1 MHCCRFYAYCML
13 LTLAAPLWAD
23 PPIPAAG
30 SAQPVLDGLV
40 GKHRVI
46 GFTERGGKRFLGRV
60 LSGDHGL
67 YVVQTFHYVSAP
79 ATTTETTTQTGYVPS
94 GRFGRLRPVSRRVKT
109 QETTRKTIAD
119 AVAIRALVS
128 GVAGPTFRPA
138 EQSAGREMVASAD
151 VTYLQELLPPATTS
165 PAPAAPPAP
174 VSTAAASTPAS
185 VPSVTPA
192 AAHSTDARWTLKTL
206 WAAPK

>member
-23 PPIPAAG
+23 PSVPAAS

-79 ATTTETTTQTGYVPS
+79 ATATETTTQTGYVPS

-109 QETTRKTIAD
+109 QETTQKTIAD
-119 AVAIRALVS
+119 TVAIRALVS
-128 GVAGPTFRPA
+128 GVAGPTFRPPD
-138 EQSAGREMVASAD
+138 QPAGREMVAPAD
-151 VTYLQELLPPATTS
+151 VTFLQELMPPPVPAASLAPSSAPTTS
-165 PAPAAPPAP
+165 STSLAPAA
-174 VSTAAASTPAS
+174 TTR
-185 VPSVTPA
+185 PA
-192 AAHSTDARWTLKTL
+192 AAGWTLKTL

>member
-23 PPIPAAG
+23 PPVPAA
-30 SAQPVLDGLV
+30 QPALDGLV

-79 ATTTETTTQTGYVPS
+79 ATATQTTTQTGYVPS
-94 GRFGRLRPVSRRVKT
+94 GRFGRLRPVSRRVKNQVTT
-109 QETTRKTIAD
+109 QKTIAD

-138 EQSAGREMVASAD
+138 EQPAGREMVSPAD
-151 VTYLQELLPPATTS
+151 VTYLQELLPPPAAAS
-165 PAPAAPPAP
+165 APAPPSAPA
-174 VSTAAASTPAS
+174 STAAAPAS
-185 VPSVTPA
+185 VPSSTPA
-192 AAHSTDARWTLKTL
+192 AVPPAAARWTLKTL

>member
-1 MHCCRFYAYCML
+1 MCRRLCACSL
-13 LTLAAPLWAD
+13 LLSLATPLWAD
-23 PPIPAAG
+23 PPVPAA
-30 SAQPVLDGLV
+30 SSVQPVLDGLV

-79 ATTTETTTQTGYVPS
+79 ATTTETTTQTGYVHS

-109 QETTRKTIAD
+109 QETSRKTIAD
-119 AVAIRALVS
+119 VVAVRALVS
-128 GVAGPTFRPA
+128 GVAGPSFRPA
-138 EQSAGREMVASAD
+138 EQPAGREIIAPAD
-151 VTYLQELLPPATTS
+151 VTCLQELSPPAAAS
-165 PAPAAPPAP
+165 APAA
-174 VSTAAASTPAS
+174 SSSTPSGA
-185 VPSVTPA
+185 PA
-192 AAHSTDARWTLKTL
+192 AATRPASAGWALKTL